1 MGDLRILPMHTH
13 DAHRWYAGCVSRT
26 TIDLDD
32 ELLARAAK
40 ELGTTGK
47 KDTIHAA
54 LRAAL
59 RKNASR
65 ALMDRMA
72 QSTEA
77 DEDAANAM
85 WEQPDGAASV
95 RSVDG
100 QAPR

>member
-1 MGDLRILPMHTH
+1 M
-13 DAHRWYAGCVSRT
+13 SRT

-32 ELLARAAK
+32 ELLKRAAQ

-59 RKNASR
+59 RKNAAR

-72 QSTEA
+72 ENTEA

-85 WEQPDGAASV
+85 WEQADEVAADERTS
-95 RSVDG
+95 S
-100 QAPR
+100 

>member
-1 MGDLRILPMHTH
+1 M
-13 DAHRWYAGCVSRT
+13 SRT

-32 ELLARAAK
+32 ELLERASK

-59 RKNASR
+59 RKSASH
-65 ALMDRMA
+65 ALLDRLA

-77 DEDAANAM
+77 DEGAVNAM
-85 WEQPDGAASV
+85 WEQPDDAATA
-95 RSVDG
+95 RGVDE
-100 QAPR
+100 PS

>member
-1 MGDLRILPMHTH
+1 M
-13 DAHRWYAGCVSRT
+13 SRT

-32 ELLARAAK
+32 ELLTRAAK

-59 RKNASR
+59 RKNAAR

-72 QSTEA
+72 ENTEA

-85 WEQPDGAASV
+85 WAHTGEQAS
-95 RSVDG
+95 S
-100 QAPR
+100 

>member
-1 MGDLRILPMHTH
+1 MT
-13 DAHRWYAGCVSRT
+13 RT

-54 LRAAL
+54 LRAAV
-59 RKNASR
+59 RKNASQ

-72 QSTEA
+72 QDSEA
-77 DEDAANAM
+77 DEDLANVM
-85 WEQPDGAASV
+85 WDHSQP
-95 RSVDG
+95 
-100 QAPR
+100 APVMRQPQ

>member
-1 MGDLRILPMHTH
+1 M
-13 DAHRWYAGCVSRT
+13 SRT

-32 ELLARAAK
+32 QLLARAAK

-59 RKNASR
+59 RKNASQ

-85 WEQPDGAASV
+85 WEQPDDAATVPGA
-95 RSVDG
+95 DE
-100 QAPR
+100 QAAR